1 MSFGFT
7 PKFTM
12 DVPLDGLEPKHFL
25 ALCVNT
31 ANVLGWDLRY
41 VSDSGL
47 IAITEKKILKRK
59 QEVTI
64 RIYEDY
70 ANIRSESIGSE
81 MMDWGK
87 NRKNVQAFTDV
98 FSGNKASVTP
108 EQQEQTY
115 EELKAS
121 FPAPEVDR
129 LNKPPETTN
138 EKWAGFFSLFIPREG
153 FFITPILVDLNL
165 AVFLLMALSGVNIL
179 LPDSQSLINWGAN
192 SRGLTLD
199 GQWWR
204 IITCCFLHIGI
215 FHLLFNMYALL
226 YIGALLEPQLGR
238 LRFGTA
244 YLLTGVM
251 ASVASIYWHPFTL
264 SAGASGAIFGMYGV
278 FLALL
283 TTNFIDKVRRTA
295 LLASIGIF
303 VAYNLLAGTKSGVDN
318 AAHVGGLVS
327 GMLIGY
333 LFYPGLKKPD
343 SPRLLYPALVL
354 AAVLVISTTIIAFD
368 KIPNTYAVYQK
379 KMHSF
384 ARFEHR
390 ALSVY
395 NHTSD
400 DTKETWL
407 TAIRDTGI
415 YNWNKAIG
423 ALAEINA
430 LDLPDQFKQRND
442 VLIEYCNLRITSYNY
457 LAQKI
462 AGTESPGEDSVP
474 IYNAQI
480 TDLMNSL
487 KTKN

>member
-70 ANIRSESIGSE
+70 AHIRSESIGSE

-108 EQQEQTY
+108 EQLAQTY
-115 EELKAS
+115 EELKAG

-179 LPDSQSLINWGAN
+179 QPDGQSLISWGAN
-192 SRGLTLD
+192 SRAFTLD

-238 LRFGTA
+238 LRFATA
-244 YLLTGVM
+244 YLLTGIM
-251 ASVASIYWHPFTL
+251 ASVTSLYWHPLTL

-283 TTNFIDKVRRTA
+283 TTNLIDKVRRTA

-303 VAYNLLAGTKSGVDN
+303 VGYNLLYGTKGGVDN
-318 AAHVGGLVS
+318 AAHVGGLIS
-327 GMLIGY
+327 GILIGY

-343 SPRLLYPALVL
+343 SPRLFYPALVL
-354 AAVLVISTTIIAFD
+354 AALLVLSTCIIAFD
-368 KIPNTYAVYQK
+368 KIPNTY
-379 KMHSF
+379 
-384 ARFEHR
+384 
-390 ALSVY
+390 
-395 NHTSD
+395 
-400 DTKETWL
+400 
-407 TAIRDTGI
+407 
-415 YNWNKAIG
+415 
-423 ALAEINA
+423 
-430 LDLPDQFKQRND
+430 
-442 VLIEYCNLRITSYNY
+442 
-457 LAQKI
+457 
-462 AGTESPGEDSVP
+462 
-474 IYNAQI
+474 
-480 TDLMNSL
+480 
-487 KTKN
+487 

>member
-41 VSDSGL
+41 VSDAGL
-47 IAITEKKILKRK
+47 IALTEKKMFKRK

-70 ANIRSESIGSE
+70 ANICSESIGSE

-87 NRKNVQAFTDV
+87 NRKNVQAFADV
-98 FSGNKASVTP
+98 FAGNKASVTP
-108 EQQEQTY
+108 EQLDQTY
-115 EELKAS
+115 EELKDR
-121 FPAPEVDR
+121 FPAPDKDI
-129 LNKPPETTN
+129 LSKPPETAKQ
-138 EKWAGFFSLFIPREG
+138 KWTGFFSLFIPRKG

-192 SRGLTLD
+192 SRSLTLD

-238 LRFGTA
+238 LRFVTA

-251 ASVASIYWHPFTL
+251 ASVTSIYWHPFTL

-283 TTNFIDKVRRTA
+283 TTNLIDKVRRTA

-318 AAHVGGLVS
+318 AAHVGGLIS

-333 LFYPGLKKPD
+333 LFYPGLKKPE

-354 AAVLVISTTIIAFD
+354 AALLVISTTIIAFN
-368 KIPNTYAVYQK
+368 KIPNTYAMYQK
-379 KMHSF
+379 KMHTF
-384 ARFEHR
+384 GRFEHR
-390 ALSVY
+390 ALSIY
-395 NHTSD
+395 KHTSD
-400 DTKETWL
+400 DPKETWL

-423 ALAEINA
+423 VLNEMNALA
-430 LDLPDQFKQRND
+430 LPDVFKQRND
-442 VLIEYCNLRITSYNY
+442 ILIQYCQLRITSYNY

-462 AGTESPGEDSVP
+462 AGTAGPGEDSVP
-474 IYNAQI
+474 NYNAQI
-480 TDLMNSL
+480 TELLNSL
-487 KTKN
+487 KTAK